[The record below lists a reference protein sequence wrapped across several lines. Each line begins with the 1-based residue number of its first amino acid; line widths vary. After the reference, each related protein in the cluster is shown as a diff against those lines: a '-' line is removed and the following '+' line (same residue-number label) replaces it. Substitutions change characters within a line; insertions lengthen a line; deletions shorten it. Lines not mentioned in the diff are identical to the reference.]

1 MKDTEKEMQDERA
14 LAKFL
19 FEGAMLKRI
28 WRTGYAFLGKGHESV
43 AAHSYGVALIALML
57 ANDMPDIDM
66 EKLLKLCIVHDLP
79 EARTGDANA
88 VNKLY
93 VKIDEEAAVSDMI
106 KGLDRAD
113 FIAKLISE
121 YRKCKTPE
129 AVLAHDADQLDM
141 LFSLKEHMDTG
152 SDDASRWI
160 PFVMARL
167 KTKRARSLAKALLK
181 EHWASWWMER
191 LLD

>member
-1 MKDTEKEMQDERA
+1 MKDTEKGIRDERA
-14 LAKFL
+14 LARFL

-28 WRTGYAFLGKGHESV
+28 WRTGYAFLGKGQESV
-43 AAHSYGVALIALML
+43 AAHSYGVTLIALML
-57 ANDMPDIDM
+57 ANDMPGIDI
-66 EKLLKLCIVHDLP
+66 ERLLKLCIVHDLP

-93 VKIDEEAAVSDMI
+93 VNIDEEAAVSDMV
-106 KGLDRAD
+106 KGFDQAG
-113 FIAKLISE
+113 FIAELISE
-121 YRKCKTPE
+121 YRKCESAE

-152 SDDASRWI
+152 SEDASRWI

-167 KTKRARSLAKALLK
+167 KTKRARSLARALLK
-181 EHWASWWMER
+181 EHWANWWMER
-191 LLD
+191 LLE